1 MLRLHDSAIKNHRFN
16 RTRKRGHTNIQIQ
29 ESALDLFI
37 DINQSLLNVLQHV
50 LHKICLLSHI
60 NDYS

>member
-1 MLRLHDSAIKNHRFN
+1 MLRLHGSAIKNHRVNLTF
-16 RTRKRGHTNIQIQ
+16 KRGHTNIQMQ
-29 ESALDLFI
+29 ETAIDLFI
-37 DINQSLLNVLQHV
+37 DINQSLLNILQHA